1 MMQAAPPPG
10 TIVEGRYRLARA
22 IAAGA
27 MGTVHEADDLKSG
40 ERVALKMLKA
50 QLHGDASIRR
60 RFRREASILQALV
73 HPGIVRILDVGQ
85 DEGERSF
92 TVMELLR
99 GETLEARIARGPMPI
114 AELRPIALAIA
125 ETLAAVHAHGV
136 VHGDV
141 KPANVFL
148 PGSGPFPIKLVDF
161 GLSKIEGLE
170 RLTRTGELTGTPA
183 YMAPEL
189 LTGQGEVDGRV
200 DLYALG
206 VVLYEALTG
215 KLPFS
220 TRKHP
225 GALMMEIVMGKGVP
239 LGDLRPDLSPAAI
252 AVVARAMSPKQ
263 SERPGDAG
271 TLWAEL
277 DRDLR

>member
-1 MMQAAPPPG
+1 
-10 TIVEGRYRLARA
+10 
-22 IAAGA
+22 
-27 MGTVHEADDLKSG
+27 
-40 ERVALKMLKA
+40 
-50 QLHGDASIRR
+50 
-60 RFRREASILQALV
+60 
-73 HPGIVRILDVGQ
+73 
-85 DEGERSF
+85 
-92 TVMELLR
+92 
-99 GETLEARIARGPMPI
+99 
-114 AELRPIALAIA
+114 
-125 ETLAAVHAHGV
+125 V

-215 KLPFS
+215 KLPFA

-225 GALMMEIVMGKGVP
+225 GALMMDIVMGKGVP
-239 LGDLRPDLSPAAI
+239 LGDLRPDLSPAAL
-252 AVVARAMSPKQ
+252 AVVARAMAPKQ
-263 SERPGDAG
+263 NERPGDAG

>member
-1 MMQAAPPPG
+1 MQAAPPNG
-10 TIVEGRYRLARA
+10 TIVEGRYRLSRA

-27 MGTVHEADDLKSG
+27 MGTVHEADDLRTG

-50 QLHGDASIRR
+50 QLHGDAAIRR
-60 RFRREASILQALV
+60 RFRREGSILQALV
-73 HPGIVRILDVGQ
+73 HPGVVRILDVGQ
-85 DEGERSF
+85 DEERSF
-92 TVMELLR
+92 IVMELLR
-99 GETLEARIARGPMPI
+99 GETLEARIARGPIPI
-114 AELRPIALAIA
+114 VELRPIALGIA
-125 ETLAAVHAHGV
+125 EALAAVHAHGV

-148 PGSGPFPIKLVDF
+148 PQGGTFPIKLVDF

-189 LTGQGEVDGRV
+189 LTGQGEADARI

-206 VVLYEALTG
+206 VVLYEALSG
-215 KLPFS
+215 QLPFT

-225 GALMMEIVMGKGVP
+225 GALMMDIVMGKGVP
-239 LGDLRPDLSPAAI
+239 LGDLRPDLSKEAI
-252 AVVARAMSPKQ
+252 STVRRAMAAKQ
-263 SERPGDAG
+263 SERPADAG
-271 TLWAEL
+271 ALYVEL
-277 DRDLR
+277 ERGLR